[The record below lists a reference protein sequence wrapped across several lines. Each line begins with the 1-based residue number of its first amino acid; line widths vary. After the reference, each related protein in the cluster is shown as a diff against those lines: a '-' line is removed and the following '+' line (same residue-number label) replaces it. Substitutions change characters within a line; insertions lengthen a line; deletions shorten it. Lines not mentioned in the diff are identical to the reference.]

1 MKEALLKN
9 YTNTPFK
16 IQRSLKQKNVIN
28 ISFRNGPFVEI
39 LGSLNEKY
47 DISFEDRSN
56 GSTVHSTVITNG
68 MWTSC
73 GIKYYV
79 PWRINI
85 KSESYCNQIDL
96 DLKNKKVCIINDSG
110 SLGDTLAWMDS
121 IKKFQEKHDCI
132 IDYYSTLHEIFD
144 KSFYKNINFFNFSEV
159 NTDKYIF
166 IYKIGCFRPFGAN
179 ENCRKDWRTISLSD
193 VANEILGLSYGNNP
207 PELLKLN
214 NITNNQKI
222 VCIATQSTAQAKY
235 WNNKDGWQ
243 KTVDYLNSLGYKVI
257 CIDKEHTFGIEN
269 NFNSIPNNCI
279 DKTGNKNLSER
290 IQDIYNCDFF
300 IGLGSGLSWLAW
312 ACKKP
317 VVLIS
322 GFSNPNSEFYTP
334 YRVHNNKVCNSCWN
348 NTNYEFDAGDWL
360 WCPEHKNDE
369 RIFECTK
376 SITFEMVKEKID
388 ACISDLK
395 K

>member
-16 IQRSLKQKNVIN
+16 IQPYLKQKNIIN
-28 ISFRNGPFVEI
+28 VGFRNGPFLEI
-39 LGSLNEKY
+39 LGHLNEKY
-47 DISFEDRSN
+47 NVIFEDRSN
-56 GSTVHSTVITNG
+56 GSTVHSTIITNG

-73 GIKYYV
+73 AIKYYV
-79 PWRINI
+79 PWRIKI
-85 KSESYCNQIDL
+85 KSESYDNQIDL

-110 SLGDTLAWMDS
+110 SLGDTIAWMDS

-132 IDYYSTLHEIFD
+132 IDYYSTLYEIFD

-166 IYKIGCFRPFGAN
+166 VYKIGCFRPFGAN

-207 PELLKLN
+207 PELLKPN
-214 NITNNQKI
+214 TISNNQKT

-257 CIDKEHTFGIEN
+257 CIDKDHTFGSGN
-269 NFNSIPNNCI
+269 NFNTIPNNCI
-279 DKTGNKNLSER
+279 DRTGDKNLSER
-290 IQDIYNCDFF
+290 IQDLYNCDFF

-348 NTNYEFDAGDWL
+348 STKYEFNAGDWL
-360 WCPEHKNDE
+360 WCPEHKHDE

-376 SITFEMVKEKID
+376 SITFDMVKEKID